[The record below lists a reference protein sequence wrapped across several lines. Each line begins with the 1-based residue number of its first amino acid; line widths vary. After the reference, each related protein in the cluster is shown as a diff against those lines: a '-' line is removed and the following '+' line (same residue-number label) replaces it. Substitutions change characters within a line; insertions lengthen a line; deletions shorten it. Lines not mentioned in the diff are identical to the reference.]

1 MSCEETRTT
10 HNYSRY
16 LSKLFFGGLFLSQR
30 EILKATGA
38 TVVEKNGS
46 SKACK
51 KKYTLE
57 RLLVY
62 FTVEIRLFRRHW
74 PNPFEL
80 GALYAVLIFI

>member
-1 MSCEETRTT
+1 MSCHETRTT
-10 HNYSRY
+10 HNYSCY
-16 LSKLFFGGLFLSQR
+16 VSKLFFGGLFLSQR

-38 TVVEKNGS
+38 TVVEKWVIQ
-46 SKACK
+46 ACK
-51 KKYTLE
+51 EKYTLK

-80 GALYAVLIFI
+80 GALYALLIFI